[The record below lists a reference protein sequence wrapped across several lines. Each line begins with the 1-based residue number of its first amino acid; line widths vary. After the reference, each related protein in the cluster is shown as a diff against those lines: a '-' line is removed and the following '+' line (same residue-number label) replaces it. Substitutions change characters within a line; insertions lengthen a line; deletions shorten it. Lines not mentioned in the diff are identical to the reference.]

1 MNQPSTR
8 LQIQQMMKA
17 EDFSSAFALAEKAI
31 SQINTADTDDLVVK
45 KRDKVEMLYLAACCA
60 RYLNQTALAHAR
72 LADILAIEP
81 FFGRAFLE
89 QGHLYRAE
97 GKAREALSCYQR
109 AAEANPAL
117 VAAWRNQVT
126 ILKANEVTDLLKR
139 AQMQLEYHEALPPP
153 ILRAKHY
160 LFEGRLAKAEALCK
174 SFMQEN
180 PLHVDG
186 MRLLAEI
193 FTRLGANEEAE
204 QLLAAA
210 INLRPDDSNLRI
222 DYLLILRKQQ
232 KFAQSNA
239 LCDELLATAPNNRA
253 FRFQKAVEDMQAGN
267 TEAARASTQ
276 AMIADEPNNAGLH
289 VLLGHLNKASG
300 DDKLAAKSYQRAIAL
315 QIDSGDAFYALAN
328 LKTHTFSRDEMITM
342 QGLLDE
348 NRCTIN
354 DRIHLHF
361 ALASGHEAAQDYDA
375 AFAHYKAGN
384 DAKRAQSRYTSDT
397 MHAELQRQQTIC
409 THTLFEAQAGKGHNA
424 PDPIFIVGL
433 PRAGSTL
440 IEQILASHSQIDGTL
455 ELPNILSLAH
465 KLRGDQKDTQG
476 SAYPQ
481 VLHDLSADELRD
493 MGEQFIEATKLHRQ
507 GAAFFTDKMPNNF
520 RHIGLIHLI
529 LPNAKIIDARRNPMD
544 CCFSGYKQLFAQ
556 GQEFTYGL
564 EEIGRYYTDYVALMD
579 HWHKVLP
586 DNILHVQHEDVLDD
600 LEGQVRL
607 MLDYLGLDFEPACL
621 EFYKTERD
629 VRTAS
634 ASQVRQPINRKG
646 VDAWRPFDA
655 HLQPLKD
662 ALGAHYASPSP
673 RSQKASHHV

>member
-17 EDFSSAFALAEKAI
+17 EDFSSAFALAETAL
-31 SQINTADTDDLVVK
+31 SQFNTTDIDDLVAR
-45 KRDKVEMLYLAACCA
+45 KREKIEILYLAACCA
-60 RYLNQTALAHAR
+60 RYLDQPVVAHAH

-109 AAEANPAL
+109 ASEANPAL
-117 VAAWRNQVT
+117 LAAWRHQVS
-126 ILKANEVTDLLKR
+126 ILKANEVTPLLDWAKL
-139 AQMQLEYHEALPPP
+139 QLDYHQALPPP
-153 ILRAKHY
+153 ILRAKHL

-186 MRLLAEI
+186 MRLLADI
-193 FTRLGANEEAE
+193 FTRFGANEEAE

-210 INLRPDDSNLRI
+210 INLRPEDSNLRI

-232 KFAQSNA
+232 KFALSNA
-239 LCDELLATAPNNRA
+239 LCDELLATAPDNRA

-276 AMIADEPNNAGLH
+276 QLIIDEPNNAGLH

-300 DDKLAAKSYQRAIAL
+300 EDKLAAKNYQRAIAL
-315 QIDSGDAFYALAN
+315 QIDNGEAFYALAN
-328 LKTHTFSRDEMITM
+328 LKTHKFSRDEMITM

-348 NRCTIN
+348 NRCTMN

-361 ALASGHEAAQDYDA
+361 ALASGHEATNDYDA

-384 DAKRAQSRYTSDT
+384 DAKRAQSRYTADT
-397 MHAELQRQQTIC
+397 MHAELRRQQTTC
-409 THTLFEAQAGKGHNA
+409 TSALFDMQSGKGHGA

-440 IEQILASHSQIDGTL
+440 VEQILASHSQIDGTL

-465 KLRGDQKDTQG
+465 KLRGDHKDTQG

-481 VLHDLSADELRD
+481 ILHNLSADELRA
-493 MGEQFIEATKLHRQ
+493 MGEQFIEETRFHRQ
-507 GAAFFTDKMPNNF
+507 RAAFFTDKMPNNF

-564 EEIGRYYTDYVALMD
+564 EEVGRYYSDYVALMD
-579 HWHKVLP
+579 HWHSVLPGKVLR
-586 DNILHVQHEDVLDD
+586 VQHEDVLDD
-600 LEGQVRL
+600 LEGQVRR
-607 MLDYLGLDFEPACL
+607 MLDYLGLAFEPACL
-621 EFYKTERD
+621 EFHTTERD

-634 ASQVRQPINRKG
+634 AAQVRQPLNRKG

-655 HLQPLKD
+655 HLQPLKN
-662 ALGAHYASPSP
+662 ALGAHFVPSHP
-673 RSQKASHHV
+673 MSQKATHNG

>member
-17 EDFSSAFALAEKAI
+17 EDFSSAFALAETTL
-31 SQINTADTDDLVVK
+31 SEINASDLDDVAQRK
-45 KRDKVEMLYLAACCA
+45 HDKIEMLYLAACCA
-60 RYLNQTALAHAR
+60 RYLNQFVVARLR

-109 AAEANPAL
+109 ASEANPAL
-117 VAAWRNQVT
+117 VAAWRHQAR
-126 ILKANEVTDLLKR
+126 ILKANNETSLLQH
-139 AQMQLEYHEALPPP
+139 AEYQLAYHEALPPP
-153 ILRAKHY
+153 ILRAKHL

-174 SFMQEN
+174 SFMREN

-186 MRLLAEI
+186 MRLLADI
-193 FTRLGANEEAE
+193 FSRFGANEEAE

-210 INLRPDDSNLRI
+210 SKLRPDDSNLRI
-222 DYLLILRKQQ
+222 EYLLVLRKQQ
-232 KFAQSNA
+232 KFELSNA
-239 LCDELLATAPNNRA
+239 LCDELLAMAPDNRA

-276 AMIADEPNNAGLH
+276 RMIADEPDNSGLH

-300 DDKLAAKSYQRAIAL
+300 EDKLAAKNYQRAIAL
-315 QIDSGDAFYALAN
+315 KIDCGEAFYALAN
-328 LKTHTFSRDEMITM
+328 LKTHKFSRDEMIVM

-361 ALASGHEAAQDYDA
+361 ALASGHEAAHDYEA
-375 AFAHYKAGN
+375 AFTHYQAGN
-384 DAKRAQSRYTSDT
+384 DAKRAQSRYNSET
-397 MHAELQRQQTIC
+397 MHSELQRQQTIC
-409 THTLFEAQAGKGHNA
+409 TPALFAAQAGKGHDA

-465 KLRGDQKDTQG
+465 KLRGEHKDTQG

-481 VLHDLSADELRD
+481 ILHDLSADELRT
-493 MGEQFIEATKLHRQ
+493 MGEQFIHETAFHRR

-564 EEIGRYYTDYVALMD
+564 EEIGRYYADYVALME
-579 HWHKVLP
+579 HWHAVLP
-586 DNILHVQHEDVLDD
+586 GKILHVQHEDVLDD
-600 LEGQVRL
+600 LEGQVRR
-607 MLDYLGLDFEPACL
+607 MLDYLNLAFEPACL
-621 EFYKTERD
+621 DFHNTERD

-634 ASQVRQPINRKG
+634 AAQVRQPLNRKG
-646 VDAWRPFDA
+646 VDAWRPFEPY
-655 HLQPLKD
+655 LQPLKN
-662 ALGAHYASPSP
+662 ALGAHFSSPLP
-673 RSQKASHHV
+673 VKEGNA